1 MLRQVPDPFDLAQHL
16 VMPAQMP
23 APSPAPRPAPVM

>member
-16 VMPAQMP
+16 VMPAPMPPPMP
-23 APSPAPRPAPVM
+23 APGAAQVM